1 MNTFWIIIAISLV
14 IELGLLVIF
23 LMGIWKAIIGKST
36 IDSKLAMTMMTT
48 GKKMDSLSGSL
59 DKNSNGSGEVAKQ
72 LKEVARN
79 LKDFDKAEK

>member
-1 MNTFWIIIAISLV
+1 MNTFWIIIAIALV

-79 LKDFDKAEK
+79 LKDFDKL

>member
-1 MNTFWIIIAISLV
+1 MNTFWIIIAIALV
-14 IELGLLVIF
+14 IELGFLVIF
-23 LMGIWKAIIGKST
+23 LMGIWKAIIGKTT

>member
-48 GKKMDSLSGSL
+48 GKKMDGLSGSL

-79 LKDFDKAEK
+79 LKDFKTEK